1 MVSVV
6 DTNIFVG
13 ACMGSASSSDVIV
26 ACLSERHTPL
36 MGAALFAEY
45 CDVVN
50 CEELFKACHL
60 SKEERN
66 ELLDIFFGVYRW
78 TDIYFGWR
86 PNLKDESDN
95 YLIEL
100 AVVGHANCI
109 VSRNIKDLT
118 KGELLFPD
126 ILRLTPEAFLQRG
139 NVLER

>member
-1 MVSVV
+1 MIIVV

-13 ACMGSASSSDVIV
+13 ACMGSASSSDVIA
-26 ACLSERHTPL
+26 ACLSEKHTPL

-50 CEELFKACHL
+50 REELFKACHL
-60 SKEERN
+60 SKAERN
-66 ELLDIFFGVYRW
+66 ELLDIFFGVCRW

-86 PNLKDESDN
+86 PNLKDEGDN
-95 YLIEL
+95 HLIEL
-100 AVVGHANCI
+100 AVAGHANCI

-126 ILRLTPEAFLQRG
+126 ILLLTPEAFLQRG
-139 NVLER
+139 KV